1 MSRSQDVPLD
11 PPIEDGV
18 VAGFDGSRAAL
29 CAVEAAADQAVYRG
43 CTLHVVRA
51 WMLSGAAY
59 ETDAPAGTVPS
70 LAEVEEAVRASVE
83 RAVES
88 ARRGRPDLTVVT
100 HVHHG
105 KAAQTLVEASRRA
118 ELVVVSRRGQ
128 GGFVDLLLGS
138 TADQVVRHARSAVLV
153 VRPTEPG

>member
-1 MSRSQDVPLD
+1 VTRSQEVLE

-18 VAGFDGSRAAL
+18 VAGFDGSQSSL
-29 CAVEAAADQAVYRG
+29 CAVEAGADQAVYRG

-51 WMLSGAAY
+51 WMLSSAAS

-83 RAVES
+83 RAV
-88 ARRGRPDLTVVT
+88 AYAGKGRPTLDVVG

-105 KAAQTLVEASRRA
+105 KGAQTLVEASRRA

-128 GGFVDLLLGS
+128 GGFVNLLLGA
-138 TADQVVRHARSAVLV
+138 TADQVVRYAPCPVLV
-153 VRPTEPG
+153 VRPLDAG

>member
-1 MSRSQDVPLD
+1 MTRAQEQPLE
-11 PPIEDGV
+11 PPVDGGV

-51 WMLSGAAY
+51 WMLSSAAA

-70 LAEVEEAVRASVE
+70 LAEVEAAVRRSVDH
-83 RAVES
+83 AVEV
-88 ARRGRPDLTVVT
+88 AGRGRPGLRVVA

-105 KAAQTLVEASRRA
+105 KGAHTLVEASRRA

-138 TADQVVRHARSAVLV
+138 TADQVVRYATCAVLV
-153 VRPTEPG
+153 VRPSR